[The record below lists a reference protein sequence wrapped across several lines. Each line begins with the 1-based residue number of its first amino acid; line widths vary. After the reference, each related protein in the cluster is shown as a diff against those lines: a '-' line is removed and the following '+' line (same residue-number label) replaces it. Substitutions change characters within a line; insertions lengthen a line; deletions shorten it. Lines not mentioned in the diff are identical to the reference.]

1 MSLVVYFSIWD
12 DMAHNP
18 NINRRE
24 HFCPCGCNANCQY
37 TSVSGE
43 PATHERPNSEAAWNN
58 WWTCK
63 DSWEEPNLSR
73 AFPGLVWTAIEQVKL
88 FTTLNRRVE
97 RTLVRRM
104 LPQYKKSTPRL
115 VVGSLEPHLWVTWVR
130 CISNGAPYLEVKQ
143 RTLRVGS
150 YLPNKQKVVFTRV
163 IWKTFMPRLSTMRTH
178 WWRTKWVDE
187 NGTLFRAEITKLSFG
202 YNPMTETIT
211 AGLDYRTEFY
221 CDEESKWKLL
231 CN

>member
-37 TSVSGE
+37 TSVSSE

-104 LPQYKKSTPRL
+104 LPQYKKKYSTL
-115 VVGSLEPHLWVTWVR
+115 SSWVF
-130 CISNGAPYLEVKQ
+130 GAPSLGNLGSVYFKWCSLSGGETEDTTCWFLLTKQ
-143 RTLRVGS
+143 AEGCIYESNMEDLYAKIVNNANTLVANKVG
-150 YLPNKQKVVFTRV
+150 
-163 IWKTFMPRLSTMRTH
+163 
-178 WWRTKWVDE
+178 
-187 NGTLFRAEITKLSFG
+187 
-202 YNPMTETIT
+202 
-211 AGLDYRTEFY
+211 
-221 CDEESKWKLL
+221 
-231 CN
+231 